1 MRAQQAAGAGRGR
14 GSANTTAGARAVA
27 APDAASDLAADTA
40 LGLRAGL
47 RAARAAMDT
56 AARRAA
62 DARLMSALSAWTD
75 AWLAERRA
83 KGWTH
88 HTVAAF
94 WPIGSE
100 PDLRGLYSHWAAADD
115 VTLALP
121 VVVRQA
127 SPLVFRRWSVGRTL
141 APGAYGIPE
150 PDGDVVCAPDLVLVP
165 LLGFTDDADRIGYGG
180 GYYDR
185 TLADWRAQGL
195 AVTSIGIAY
204 ACSRLA
210 PGEHMP
216 APHDVRLDAV
226 VTDAGWVPAA
236 PAR

>member
-1 MRAQQAAGAGRGR
+1 MRAQQAAGDGKGG
-14 GSANTTAGARAVA
+14 GSADTGGDKA
-27 APDAASDLAADTA
+27 ADKAAYKAADTAADTA

-47 RAARAAMDT
+47 RAARAAMGP
-56 AARRAA
+56 AVRAA
-62 DARLMSALSAWTD
+62 ADIRLAQHLAAWTD
-75 AWLAERRA
+75 AWLAGRRA
-83 KGWTH
+83 RGWTR

-100 PDLRGLYSHWAAADD
+100 PDLRGLYSHWAASDD

-127 SPLVFRRWSVGRTL
+127 APLVFRRWSVGATM
-141 APGAYGIPE
+141 ASGAYGIPE
-150 PDGDVVCAPDLVLVP
+150 PDGDLVTAPDLVLVP
-165 LLGFTDDADRIGYGG
+165 LLGFTDAADRIGYGG

-195 AVTSIGIAY
+195 AITSIGIAY
-204 ACSRLA
+204 ACSRLP